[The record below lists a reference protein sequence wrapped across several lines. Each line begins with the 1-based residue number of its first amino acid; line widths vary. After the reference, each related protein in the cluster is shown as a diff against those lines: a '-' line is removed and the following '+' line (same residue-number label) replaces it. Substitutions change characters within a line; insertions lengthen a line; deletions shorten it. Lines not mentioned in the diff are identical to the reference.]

1 MVEIVPRLD
10 HTKQFI
16 EAVKLNPEKSR
27 EELFIDIFEISKEE
41 LEAMLF
47 FGMFS
52 LDNDIDSLEL
62 QLNKMR
68 KLANEHFIKEEL
80 ELLQKQFPS
89 NRSIQLELFILDEND
104 DFVKEKLDGVSAF
117 TEWDGRMCFAVL
129 PEDNIRTALK
139 SVITHEYHHHWR
151 ISALDMNEESQT
163 LLDRLIL
170 EGLAEH
176 FVRIKLGEVYL
187 GPYKDA
193 LTEDDAKTLWKNT
206 YKEHLFDKGQITD
219 LYMFG
224 NKEKGLPFWGGY
236 SLGYYLVK
244 WYLER
249 NEGISIEELTLLPS
263 DKFIAYL

>member
-1 MVEIVPRLD
+1 M
-10 HTKQFI
+10 
-16 EAVKLNPEKSR
+16 
-27 EELFIDIFEISKEE
+27 
-41 LEAMLF
+41 
-47 FGMFS
+47 
-52 LDNDIDSLEL
+52 DNNIDSLEL
-62 QLNKMR
+62 QLIKMR
-68 KLANEHFIKEEL
+68 TLAYEYFIKKEL

-89 NRSIQLELFILDEND
+89 NRSIQFELFILDEND
-104 DFVKEKLDGVSAF
+104 DFVKKKLGGVSAF
-117 TEWDGRMCFAVL
+117 TDWDSRMCFAVL
-129 PEDNIRTALK
+129 PENNIRTTLK

-151 ISALDMNEESQT
+151 ISALDMDEESQT

-176 FVRIKLGEVYL
+176 FVRIKLGDVYL

-193 LTEDDAKTLWKNT
+193 LTEYQAKALWEST

-224 NKEKGLPFWGGY
+224 NEEEGLPFWGGY

-249 NEGISIEELTLLPS
+249 NEDISIEELTLLPS
-263 DKFIAYL
+263 DKFIA